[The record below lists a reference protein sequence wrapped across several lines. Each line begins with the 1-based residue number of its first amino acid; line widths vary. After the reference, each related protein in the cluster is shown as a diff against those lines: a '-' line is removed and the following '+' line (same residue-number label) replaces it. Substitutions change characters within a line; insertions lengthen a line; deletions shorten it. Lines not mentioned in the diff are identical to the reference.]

1 LRAFIIPLVLAVA
14 AALLL
19 LRPARHQHDGAPAAA
34 RADQKDVPAATDDAA
49 SAPSPRPEPEKAA
62 MPEPEPEPAPR
73 TAPEAVLYV
82 VNRFS
87 ESSDAG
93 VRGFPPG
100 KEVRFVRQEA
110 GYYVVSDG
118 VVEAR
123 RPRSWFTRDLEV
135 VDEIRREGTTAAP
148 VERPAEEV
156 APRAPASPRA
166 VPATAGPPAGTPPR
180 VWAAAQAID
189 GLMAKHHAAMKRPEP
204 ALVGDEKFLR
214 RAHLVAIGRIPTADE
229 AAAFLS
235 DDELSKRASL
245 VARLVGSPGYAS
257 HMSNWAF
264 DRLRVVDRK
273 VGQPLRFHAYRH
285 WMREAV
291 EQNMPWDDM
300 VAALLTAEG
309 GGWDPA
315 TAAVGYHTRDRG
327 MALDN
332 MAISMRVFL
341 GSRMECAQCHNDP
354 FGETKQKDFFRL
366 AAFANGTGAMKQDLM
381 RDLFRE
387 MAAKPQASL
396 EHQAAW
402 MFWRDIYGLSLAGG
416 GTGRIPLPQDYRY
429 RDARPGDIEGARAPF
444 GKPTS
449 LAGTRDRDD
458 GRRRLAD
465 WMTKGTGERFP
476 AMIANQMWRRVMG
489 AGLFEPA
496 DEYVE
501 LSETENPALSRH
513 LASLMSS
520 LDYNL
525 RDFQHALLLT
535 RAFQYETNPEPS
547 AAAGGAD
554 DFRGRRVARLSA
566 EQLWDSL
573 VTLVAGD
580 PDGQPRR
587 ALDRTIYLE
596 GRPVLQGKMD
606 MEQLSR
612 EVLALES
619 EEEVRAYFDGFVA
632 KVRAEQDGGGAGE
645 MEAPRMRRDPV
656 AYVRGVHPR
665 ASELPSPAP
674 ADHFLALFGQSNR
687 EVVDGATREPNMGQV
702 LALMN
707 GFVQR
712 EVLAQP
718 DAVLNRGLAEAASPE
733 DKIRRL
739 YLSVLSREPS
749 PGETDLMRAEF
760 EADLE
765 TAPANI
771 AAAMVMSAEFL
782 YLQ

>member
-1 LRAFIIPLVLAVA
+1 MRAFIIPLVLAVL

-19 LRPARHQHDGAPAAA
+19 LRPARHQPAEPSAADVAAEDVAAVETNSVAEAAA
-34 RADQKDVPAATDDAA
+34 
-49 SAPSPRPEPEKAA
+49 PEPEEAA
-62 MPEPEPEPAPR
+62 TPEPEIAPR
-73 TAPEAVLYV
+73 TAPEEVLYV
-82 VNRFS
+82 VKRFS
-87 ESSDAG
+87 EPSEAG

-123 RPRSWFTRDLEV
+123 RPRSWFTRDLDV
-135 VDEIRREGTTAAP
+135 VDAIRREEPAAAP
-148 VERPAEEV
+148 PVEEPAEEV
-156 APRAPASPRA
+156 AAAASP
-166 VPATAGPPAGTPPR
+166 PAERKVAKAGPPEGVSPR
-180 VWAAAQAID
+180 VWAGAQAID
-189 GLMAKHHAAMKRPEP
+189 SFLAKHQASLKRPGP
-204 ALVGDEKFLR
+204 VLIGDEKFLR
-214 RAHLVAIGRIPTADE
+214 RAYLVAIGRIPTANE
-229 AAAFLS
+229 AAEFLAS
-235 DDELSKRASL
+235 GDPGKRELL
-245 VARLVGSPGYAS
+245 VTQLVRSPGYAS
-257 HMSNWAF
+257 HMSNWTF

-273 VGQPLRFHAYRH
+273 VGQPLRFSAYRD
-285 WMREAV
+285 WVRAAV
-291 EQNMPWDDM
+291 ERNLPWDEM

-309 GGWDPA
+309 DGWDPG
-315 TAAVGYHTRDRG
+315 TAAVGYQTRDRG

-332 MAISMRVFL
+332 MAITMRVFL

-366 AAFANGTGAMKQDLM
+366 AAFSNGTDAMKQDLM

-387 MAAKPQASL
+387 MNAKPQVSL
-396 EHQAAW
+396 EHQVAW

-416 GTGRIPLPQDYRY
+416 GTGRIALPQDYRY
-429 RDARPGDIEGARAPF
+429 HDARPGDIEGARAPF

-458 GRRRLAD
+458 GRRRLAE

-476 AMIANQMWRRVMG
+476 AMIANQLWKRVMG
-489 AGLFEPA
+489 AGFFEPA

-501 LSETENPALSRH
+501 LPETENPALSKY

-525 RDFQHALLLT
+525 RDFQHALLLS
-535 RAFQYETNPEPS
+535 RAFQYETNAEPLTV
-547 AAAGGAD
+547 AGGAD

-573 VTLVAGD
+573 VTLVAGN

-587 ALDRTIYLE
+587 PLDRTIYLE

-606 MEQLSR
+606 MAQLSR
-612 EVLALES
+612 DVLALETAQQ
-619 EEEVRAYFDGFVA
+619 VRAYFNDFVA
-632 KVRAEQDGGGAGE
+632 KVRAEENGGEAE
-645 MEAPRMRRDPV
+645 MTAPRMRQDPV
-656 AYVRGVHPR
+656 DFVRGSHPR

-712 EVLAQP
+712 EVIANP
-718 DAVLNRGLAEAASPE
+718 EAALNRGLAAAGTPE
-733 DKIRRL
+733 EKIRQL
-739 YLSVLSREPS
+739 YLAVLSREPS
-749 PGETDLMRAEF
+749 VEEMELMRGEF
-760 EADLE
+760 DKNPES
-765 TAPANI
+765 APANI